1 MGRLLVPRLQ
11 QRTNRGRVRA
21 TDAELKA
28 IASGINH
35 VVIMHDSQWSLQ
47 PGMGADRVYDVKFD
61 RPVLK
66 RPLTDNDK
74 LVAQEWAKYH
84 PRYWRVLLMLDMF
97 DGEKWYTD
105 STELVTNDPLK
116 LNELKEHVDLNWLEL
131 ESRQNPKHIRGR
143 RWEARIIKTHE
154 RKARVNADNQ

>member
-1 MGRLLVPRLQ
+1 MMVILPKLQ
-11 QRTNRGRVRA
+11 QRANRGRVRA
-21 TDAELKA
+21 TDAELHA

-35 VVIMHDSQWSLQ
+35 VVIMHDSQWTLQ
-47 PGMGADRVYDVKFD
+47 PGMGADRIYDVKFD

-74 LVAQEWAKYH
+74 LVAQAWAKYH
-84 PRYWRVLLMLDMF
+84 PRYWRVVLMLDMF

-105 STELVTNDPLK
+105 SAELVTNDPLK
-116 LNELKEHVDLNWLEL
+116 LNDLKEYVDLNWLEL
-131 ESRQNPKHIRGR
+131 ESRQNLKHIRGR

-154 RKARVNADNQ
+154 RKAAKHADQ